1 MYINSNIKNSLKIKK
16 KLFYRVYIKMLNME
30 KQTFFKFVIPLV
42 FIASIYS
49 GVFYNFAIWL
59 NDGIFETYWSFFVTS
74 STFTNIIT
82 IAFIT
87 LTIVLLVSINFID
100 KIIIKPII
108 TFCIILIGFCCIYI
122 SFTFMLE
129 WLFLY
134 FFLMGL
140 SIAYLTPCLL
150 KLTTQVISAET
161 KKDSYKY
168 SFGVFIIV
176 WILLS
181 AILFGALGIFYPASS
196 WRFLYLITGII
207 NIAASP
213 LISIY

>member
-1 MYINSNIKNSLKIKK
+1 
-16 KLFYRVYIKMLNME
+16 MLNME
-30 KQTFFKFVIPLV
+30 KQTFIKFVIPLV

-59 NDGIFETYWSFFVTS
+59 NYGIFETYWSFFVTS
-74 STFTNIIT
+74 STFTNILTIT
-82 IAFIT
+82 FIT
-87 LTIVLLVSINFID
+87 FTIVLLVSINFVD
-100 KIIIKPII
+100 KIMIKPII
-108 TFCIILIGFCCIYI
+108 TFAIIIIGFCCIYI
-122 SFTFMLE
+122 SFTFMIE
-129 WLFLY
+129 WMFLY

-140 SIAYLTPCLL
+140 SIAYLSPCLL
-150 KLTTQVISAET
+150 KLTTQVLRSEI
-161 KKDSYKY
+161 KKTYYKY
-168 SFGVFIIV
+168 SFVAFILI

-181 AILFGALGIFYPASS
+181 AILFGALGVFYPASS

>member
-1 MYINSNIKNSLKIKK
+1 
-16 KLFYRVYIKMLNME
+16 MLNME

-49 GVFYNFAIWL
+49 GIFYNFAMWL
-59 NDGIFETYWSFFVTS
+59 NYGIFETYWSFFVTS

-87 LTIVLLVSINFID
+87 FVIVLLVSINFLD
-100 KIIIKPII
+100 KIIKKPVII
-108 TFCIILIGFCCIYI
+108 FCIILIGFCCIYI
-122 SFTFMLE
+122 SLTFMVE

-150 KLTTQVISAET
+150 KLTTQVIGREI
-161 KKDSYKY
+161 KKENYKH
-168 SFGVFIIV
+168 SLAAFIIV

-181 AILFGALGIFYPASS
+181 ALLFGVLGNFYPASS

-207 NIAASP
+207 NIAAAP